1 LCKGAALYL
10 FPAPW
15 SGRVVDIDEVVSQPE
30 TLCQVLSH
38 RAGAEALG
46 GMMAGGN
53 VVDTAL
59 AGDVHRLLRDLA
71 TQVGIRPERSSL
83 FDIALG
89 AAGTPGDAPDRV
101 IPSPHQQGPTPQL
114 FSHLRTELLQCQR
127 LHQTAHIAD
136 RPLLPRL
143 QAALNAES
151 QHLRQLGVVA
161 QFRVRIQRQV
171 IGKQVDAMVDERF
184 YPLEFH
190 AGDGGIFTLP
200 EITVVD
206 EDRVGVQGD
215 GPLDQRATGGD
226 TAHQRLDRIAP
237 LHLQAVGRVVLE
249 KLRLQQIVQFIQQRI
264 ALQHRFWP
272 SGQTWSGK
280 AFHDNVRHLV
290 PDYFNIRIEKASHP
304 MSSFARSL
312 IAPVLAGLSF
322 AALFLAFNQREQ
334 VVKHEVVLV
343 EQQVP
348 APEIARETTL
358 QTNAPVSFAD
368 AVARAQP
375 AVVNIYSTK
384 IVTRKYHPL
393 LESSLGSGV
402 IVSPSGYVLTNNH
415 VIAGATEI
423 RIALADGRETLASV
437 VGSDPETD
445 LALLFIEMPDL
456 PSITLAKSETVRV
469 GDVVLAIGNP
479 FGVGQTVTKG
489 IVSALGRQN
498 SLSAFVDFI
507 QTDAAINPGNSGGAL
522 INAQGDLIGI
532 NSLIFTQDKGFQGIS
547 FAIPVDTAKSVML
560 ELVQHG
566 QVIRGWLGI
575 EPQPLTTALANALNL
590 PNVNGLLVTGI
601 FKNGPAHAAGVRP
614 GDIITH
620 MNGAPIDNPK
630 EAMNFIS
637 AMHPGEKVTIRVI
650 RQKEPLDILATVGSR
665 PTPSS

>member
-1 LCKGAALYL
+1 
-10 FPAPW
+10 
-15 SGRVVDIDEVVSQPE
+15 
-30 TLCQVLSH
+30 
-38 RAGAEALG
+38 
-46 GMMAGGN
+46 M
-53 VVDTAL
+53 DTAL

-71 TQVGIRPERSSL
+71 TQVGIRPQRSSL

-101 IPSPHQQGPTPQL
+101 IPSPHQQRRPPQL
-114 FSHLRTELLQCQR
+114 FSQLRAQLLQRQR
-127 LHQTAHIAD
+127 LRQAAHIAN
-136 RPLLPRL
+136 RPRLPRL

-375 AVVNIYSTK
+375 AVVNIYSSK

-393 LESSLGSGV
+393 LDDPNFRRFFGLNEAPSRQRMESSLGSGV

-637 AMHPGEKVTIRVI
+637 AMQPGEKVTIRVI